1 MSQRAFRGALFDLDG
16 TLVDSAPDLV
26 GTLNDM
32 RCDRGLAVMP
42 YRQLRSHA
50 TRGALGLLGV
60 GFSELSAAD
69 REEMRVEFIERYRE
83 RLWRDSAPFAGIE
96 SVLDRL
102 ISAGVR
108 LGIVTNKIESL
119 ARPLVE
125 QAGWHHIFGTIIG
138 GDSTPRSKPD
148 PGPVLTACS
157 ALGLSPAECIFVGDD
172 QRDVQA
178 GKAAGT
184 ATIAVNW
191 GYIEPAD
198 QPTAWG
204 ADHVVDQVEQL
215 THFFDLD
222 PSAKR

>member
-42 YRQLRSHA
+42 YRQLRPHA
-50 TRGALGLLGV
+50 TRGALGLLRV
-60 GFSELSAAD
+60 GFSGLSETD

-125 QAGWHHIFGTIIG
+125 QAGWHHIFETLIG
-138 GDSTPRSKPD
+138 GDSTSRAKPD
-148 PGPVLTACS
+148 PLPVLSACS
-157 ALGLSPAECIFVGDD
+157 ALGITPAECVFIGDD
-172 QRDVQA
+172 QRDIQA

-191 GYIEPAD
+191 GYIDPSN
-198 QPTAWG
+198 QPDGWG
-204 ADHVVDQVEQL
+204 ADHVIDRVEQL
-215 THFFDLD
+215 TRLFVLD